1 MSGRTKTNEFAD
13 DLKKAVEVLK
23 RGGIIL
29 YPSDTIWGL
38 GCDATRQDAVERIF
52 SIKRREDGSY
62 RTGKRIRYA
71 RTLCQ
76 ECA

>member
-38 GCDATRQDAVERIF
+38 GCDATRQEAVERIF
-52 SIKRREDGSY
+52 SIKRRDDGRSLIVLVN
-62 RTGKRIRYA
+62 GFGM
-71 RTLCQ
+71 L
-76 ECA
+76 